1 MAKKDD
7 PKAQEYAT
15 TITNLTLMKAQVD
28 KLESDVFRITQLLG
42 QSFVLLN
49 TLSEIVKVL
58 EERTSG
64 Q

>member
-42 QSFVLLN
+42 QSFILLN

-58 EERTSG
+58 EERTG
-64 Q
+64 NQ